1 MYFMKYINNILN
13 LNLNLNFNLNS
24 HSDPLTIK
32 NHMNNITNNNVTI
45 VSDIET
51 GNFDIDENYDIESCV
66 YKNIS
71 NYISM
76 LNENNIN

>member
-1 MYFMKYINNILN
+1 MYFMKYINNILS
-13 LNLNLNFNLNS
+13 LNLNLKFDLNV
-24 HSDPLTIK
+24 DKKVK
-32 NHMNNITNNNVTI
+32 NVKV

-51 GNFDIDENYDIESCV
+51 GNFEIDENYDIESCV

-76 LNENNIN
+76 LNEDKN